1 MKSPFAW
8 KIGLLVLVG
17 ALLGLG
23 VAIYQVGT
31 DSTLMKAMSALV
43 SLGIAFLVA
52 QRFGMFGDMKS
63 PFIWKIGLII
73 LILATSL
80 WYALPLNK
88 TIKLGLDLQGG
99 MHLVL
104 EVEAEKAI
112 EGSRE
117 RAFGEIRGRLNR
129 KGVKYVNFSREG
141 DVLKVTLPEKG
152 DFKKVSTVVQ
162 GFPDLRME
170 REKGNT
176 HLIEMASEAKVRVKD
191 LAVRQALETMRNRID
206 QFGVSEPSLIRQG
219 DRRLV
224 IQLPGIKDPERAKRL
239 IGQTALLEFKL
250 VDDRNS
256 VEDALTGRVP
266 PGSEILYQPIINRKT
281 RKVERRTPFL
291 LKRRTVLTGNSLL
304 DARVEFGQ
312 FSQPQVSVRFDGRGS
327 RIFDRITSAN
337 VGKRLAIVL
346 DKRIYSAPV
355 IQERISGGSA
365 IISGSFSDEEARDL
379 AIVLRAGALPA
390 PVKILEERT
399 VGPSLGRD
407 SIRAGIVAIIV
418 GGIVVLIFMV
428 VYYGLSGFLANLA
441 LVLNLVIIMGVLA
454 GFGATL
460 TLPGIAGLIL
470 TVGMAVDA
478 NVLIFERIR
487 EELRLGKTIRAA
499 VDQGYGRAF
508 LTILDANVTTLIA
521 ALVLLQFGTGP
532 VRGFAVTLSVGI
544 GASMFTAVFVT
555 RVVFDRILNR
565 REVRALS
572 I

>member
-8 KIGLLVLVG
+8 KIGLIVLVL
-17 ALLGLG
+17 A
-23 VAIYQVGT
+23 A
-31 DSTLMKAMSALV
+31 
-43 SLGIAFLVA
+43 
-52 QRFGMFGDMKS
+52 
-63 PFIWKIGLII
+63 
-73 LILATSL
+73 SL

-112 EGSRE
+112 EGSME

-152 DFKKVSTVVQ
+152 GLRKVSTVVQ
-162 GFPDLRME
+162 GFPDLRMN

-176 HLIEMASEAKVRVKD
+176 HLIEMASEAKDRVKD

-250 VDDRNS
+250 VDERNS

-266 PGSEILYQPIINRKT
+266 PGSEILYHPVINRKT

-291 LKRRTVLTGNSLL
+291 LKRRTVLTGNSLV

-407 SIRAGIVAIIV
+407 SIRAGIIAIIV

-428 VYYGLSGFLANLA
+428 VYYKLSGILADLA

-544 GASMFTAVFVT
+544 LASMFTAVFVT
-555 RVVFDRILNR
+555 RVVFDRVLGR

>member
-8 KIGLLVLVG
+8 KIGLIVLVL
-17 ALLGLG
+17 A
-23 VAIYQVGT
+23 A
-31 DSTLMKAMSALV
+31 
-43 SLGIAFLVA
+43 
-52 QRFGMFGDMKS
+52 
-63 PFIWKIGLII
+63 
-73 LILATSL
+73 SL

-112 EGSRE
+112 EGSME

-141 DVLKVTLPEKG
+141 DILKVALPEKR
-152 DFKKVSTVVQ
+152 DVRKVSTLVQ
-162 GFPDLRME
+162 DFADLRMK

-176 HLIEMASEAKVRVKD
+176 HLIEMAPAAKTRVKD

-206 QFGVSEPSLIRQG
+206 QFGVAEPSLIRQG
-219 DRRLV
+219 NRRLV
-224 IQLPGIKDPERAKRL
+224 IQLPGVKDPERAKRL
-239 IGQTALLEFKL
+239 IGRTALLEFKL
-250 VDDRNS
+250 VDEQNS
-256 VEDALTGRVP
+256 VDEALTGRVP

-281 RKVERRTPFL
+281 RKEERRTPFL
-291 LKRRTVLTGNSLL
+291 VKRRTVLTGNSLV

-312 FSQPQVSVRFDGRGS
+312 FNQPRVSVRFDGRGS
-327 RIFDRITSAN
+327 RIFDRITAAN

-365 IISGSFSDEEARDL
+365 VISGSFTDEEARDL

-407 SIRAGIVAIIV
+407 SIRAGIAAIIV

-428 VYYGLSGFLANLA
+428 VYYGLSGFLADLA

-478 NVLIFERIR
+478 NVLVFERIR

-499 VDQGYGRAF
+499 VDQGYSRAF

-532 VRGFAVTLSVGI
+532 VRGFAITLSVGI
-544 GASMFTAVFVT
+544 LASMFTAVFVT
-555 RVVFDRILNR
+555 RVVFDRILSR

>member
-8 KIGLLVLVG
+8 KIGLIVLVL
-17 ALLGLG
+17 A
-23 VAIYQVGT
+23 A
-31 DSTLMKAMSALV
+31 
-43 SLGIAFLVA
+43 
-52 QRFGMFGDMKS
+52 
-63 PFIWKIGLII
+63 
-73 LILATSL
+73 SL

-112 EGSRE
+112 EGSME

-141 DVLKVTLPEKG
+141 DILKVTLPEKR
-152 DFKKVSTVVQ
+152 DVRKVSTLVQ
-162 GFPDLRME
+162 DFADLRMK

-176 HLIEMASEAKVRVKD
+176 HLIEMAPAAKTRVKD

-206 QFGVSEPSLIRQG
+206 QFGVAEPSLIRQG
-219 DRRLV
+219 NRRLV
-224 IQLPGIKDPERAKRL
+224 IQLPGVKDPERAKRL
-239 IGQTALLEFKL
+239 IGRTALLEFKL
-250 VDDRNS
+250 VDEQNS
-256 VEDALTGRVP
+256 VDEALTGRVP

-281 RKVERRTPFL
+281 RKEERRTPFL
-291 LKRRTVLTGNSLL
+291 VKRRTVLTGNSLV

-312 FSQPQVSVRFDGRGS
+312 FNQPRVSVRFDGRGS
-327 RIFDRITSAN
+327 RIFDRITAAN

-365 IISGSFSDEEARDL
+365 VISGSFTDEEARDL

-407 SIRAGIVAIIV
+407 SIRAGIAAIIV

-428 VYYGLSGFLANLA
+428 VYYGLSGFLADLA

-478 NVLIFERIR
+478 NVLVFERIR

-499 VDQGYGRAF
+499 VDQGYGR
-508 LTILDANVTTLIA
+508 
-521 ALVLLQFGTGP
+521 
-532 VRGFAVTLSVGI
+532 
-544 GASMFTAVFVT
+544 
-555 RVVFDRILNR
+555 
-565 REVRALS
+565 
-572 I
+572 

>member
-8 KIGLLVLVG
+8 KIGLIVLVL
-17 ALLGLG
+17 A
-23 VAIYQVGT
+23 A
-31 DSTLMKAMSALV
+31 
-43 SLGIAFLVA
+43 
-52 QRFGMFGDMKS
+52 
-63 PFIWKIGLII
+63 
-73 LILATSL
+73 SL

-112 EGSRE
+112 EGSME

-141 DVLKVTLPEKG
+141 DILKVTLPEKR
-152 DFKKVSTVVQ
+152 DVRKVSTLVQ
-162 GFPDLRME
+162 DFADLRMK

-176 HLIEMASEAKVRVKD
+176 HLIEMAPAAKTRVKD

-206 QFGVSEPSLIRQG
+206 QFGVAEPSLIRQG
-219 DRRLV
+219 NRRLV
-224 IQLPGIKDPERAKRL
+224 IQLPGVKDPERAKRL
-239 IGQTALLEFKL
+239 IGRTALLEFKL
-250 VDDRNS
+250 VDEQNS
-256 VEDALTGRVP
+256 VDEALTGRVP

-281 RKVERRTPFL
+281 RKEERRTPFL
-291 LKRRTVLTGNSLL
+291 VKRRTVLTGNSLV

-312 FSQPQVSVRFDGRGS
+312 FNQPRVSVRFDGRGS
-327 RIFDRITSAN
+327 RIFDRITAAN

-365 IISGSFSDEEARDL
+365 VISGSFTDEEARDL

-407 SIRAGIVAIIV
+407 SIRAGIAAIIV

-428 VYYGLSGFLANLA
+428 VYYGLSGFLADLA
-441 LVLNLVIIMGVLA
+441 LVLNLVIIMGVL
-454 GFGATL
+454 
-460 TLPGIAGLIL
+460 
-470 TVGMAVDA
+470 
-478 NVLIFERIR
+478 
-487 EELRLGKTIRAA
+487 
-499 VDQGYGRAF
+499 
-508 LTILDANVTTLIA
+508 
-521 ALVLLQFGTGP
+521 
-532 VRGFAVTLSVGI
+532 
-544 GASMFTAVFVT
+544 
-555 RVVFDRILNR
+555 
-565 REVRALS
+565 
-572 I
+572 

>member
-8 KIGLLVLVG
+8 KIGLIVLVLT
-17 ALLGLG
+17 A
-23 VAIYQVGT
+23 
-31 DSTLMKAMSALV
+31 
-43 SLGIAFLVA
+43 
-52 QRFGMFGDMKS
+52 
-63 PFIWKIGLII
+63 
-73 LILATSL
+73 SL

-112 EGSRE
+112 EGSME

-152 DFKKVSTVVQ
+152 DLQKVSTVVQ
-162 GFPDLRME
+162 GFPDLRMN

-176 HLIEMASEAKVRVKD
+176 HLIEMASEAKDRVKD

-250 VDDRNS
+250 VDERNS
-256 VEDALTGRVP
+256 VEDALAGRVP
-266 PGSEILYQPIINRKT
+266 PGSEILYQPVINRKT

-291 LKRRTVLTGNSLL
+291 LKRRTVLTGNSLV

-355 IQERISGGSA
+355 IQERISGGNA

-407 SIRAGIVAIIV
+407 SIRAGIIAIIV

-428 VYYGLSGFLANLA
+428 VYYKLAGFLADLA

-532 VRGFAVTLSVGI
+532 VRGFAVTLAVGI
-544 GASMFTAVFVT
+544 LASMFTAVFVT
-555 RVVFDRILNR
+555 RVVFDGVLSR

>member
-112 EGSRE
+112 EGSME

>member
-8 KIGLLVLVG
+8 KIGLIVFVL
-17 ALLGLG
+17 A
-23 VAIYQVGT
+23 A
-31 DSTLMKAMSALV
+31 
-43 SLGIAFLVA
+43 
-52 QRFGMFGDMKS
+52 
-63 PFIWKIGLII
+63 
-73 LILATSL
+73 SL

-112 EGSRE
+112 EGSME

-141 DVLKVTLPEKG
+141 DILKVTLPEKG
-152 DFKKVSTVVQ
+152 DFQKVSTVVQ
-162 GFPDLRME
+162 DFPDLRMK

-176 HLIEMASEAKVRVKD
+176 HLIEMAPEAKIRVKD

-250 VDDRNS
+250 VDERNS

-291 LKRRTVLTGNSLL
+291 LKRRTVLTGNSLV

-327 RIFDRITSAN
+327 RIFDRITAAN

-428 VYYGLSGFLANLA
+428 VYYGLSGFLADLA

-478 NVLIFERIR
+478 NVLVFERIR

-532 VRGFAVTLSVGI
+532 VRGFAVTLAVGI
-544 GASMFTAVFVT
+544 LASMFTAVFVT
-555 RVVFDRILNR
+555 RVVFDGVLSR

>member
-8 KIGLLVLVG
+8 KIGLIVLVL
-17 ALLGLG
+17 A
-23 VAIYQVGT
+23 A
-31 DSTLMKAMSALV
+31 
-43 SLGIAFLVA
+43 
-52 QRFGMFGDMKS
+52 
-63 PFIWKIGLII
+63 
-73 LILATSL
+73 SL

-112 EGSRE
+112 EGSME

-141 DVLKVTLPEKG
+141 DILKVTLPEKR
-152 DFKKVSTVVQ
+152 DVRKVSTLVQ
-162 GFPDLRME
+162 DFADLRMK

-176 HLIEMASEAKVRVKD
+176 HLIEMAPAAKTRVKD

-206 QFGVSEPSLIRQG
+206 QFGVAEPSLIRQG
-219 DRRLV
+219 NRRLV
-224 IQLPGIKDPERAKRL
+224 IQLPGVKDPERAKRL
-239 IGQTALLEFKL
+239 IGRTALLEFKL
-250 VDDRNS
+250 VDEQNS
-256 VEDALTGRVP
+256 VDEALTGRVP

-281 RKVERRTPFL
+281 RKEERRTPFL
-291 LKRRTVLTGNSLL
+291 VKRRTVLTGNSLV

-312 FSQPQVSVRFDGRGS
+312 FNQPRVSVRFDGRGS
-327 RIFDRITSAN
+327 RIFDRITAAN

-365 IISGSFSDEEARDL
+365 VISGSFTDEEARDL

-407 SIRAGIVAIIV
+407 SIRAGIAAIIV

-428 VYYGLSGFLANLA
+428 VYYGLSGFLADLA

-478 NVLIFERIR
+478 NVLVFERIR
-487 EELRLGKTIRAA
+487 EELRLGKTIRVA

-532 VRGFAVTLSVGI
+532 VRGFAITLSVGI
-544 GASMFTAVFVT
+544 LASMFTAVFVT
-555 RVVFDRILNR
+555 RVVFDRILSR